1 MSRVFFD
8 YEFIKQL
15 LIELSSHSLL
25 YEINN
30 GNSQEI
36 QVKINTFNLI
46 KYYRRIYINRVLE
59 KNNPLDLL
67 IIKVTIPEYVE
78 NIEENLLQGD
88 IYFSTLSIENIEK
101 ISLQNKCLVFNQY
114 TYLKEANIYFSSHT
128 WCIKKNQLKDDLIPD
143 FNLFQSNYIKLQDPY
158 FVVNCGEN
166 LKNEKEILSRIFKN
180 IDNLTLVFNK
190 RAKPRTIKIEGK
202 SINFSS
208 SDYEKK
214 ISLLKK
220 QVNVIYKEFHN
231 RNIISDYVIISSEY
245 GFDFIGSF
253 NKVYKTQLLS
263 FVPIFQF
270 NHFTKKFIFFDLK
283 KQIEI
288 F

>member
-1 MSRVFFD
+1 
-8 YEFIKQL
+8 
-15 LIELSSHSLL
+15 
-25 YEINN
+25 
-30 GNSQEI
+30 
-36 QVKINTFNLI
+36 
-46 KYYRRIYINRVLE
+46 
-59 KNNPLDLL
+59 
-67 IIKVTIPEYVE
+67 
-78 NIEENLLQGD
+78 LQGD

>member
-101 ISLQNKCLVFNQY
+101 ISLQNK
-114 TYLKEANIYFSSHT
+114 
-128 WCIKKNQLKDDLIPD
+128 
-143 FNLFQSNYIKLQDPY
+143 
-158 FVVNCGEN
+158 
-166 LKNEKEILSRIFKN
+166 
-180 IDNLTLVFNK
+180 
-190 RAKPRTIKIEGK
+190 
-202 SINFSS
+202 
-208 SDYEKK
+208 
-214 ISLLKK
+214 
-220 QVNVIYKEFHN
+220 
-231 RNIISDYVIISSEY
+231 
-245 GFDFIGSF
+245 
-253 NKVYKTQLLS
+253 
-263 FVPIFQF
+263 
-270 NHFTKKFIFFDLK
+270 
-283 KQIEI
+283 
-288 F
+288 